1 MKNSFYINLPIGGAT
16 MLVLLFFYHT
26 PAHTKP
32 ALSATKALLLAFDFP
47 GSIIMMASLI
57 CFFLALEWGGISKAW
72 SSSDVVG
79 TLVGFV
85 VLAILWAAIEW
96 KQKERALIVQRI
108 LKQRT
113 MAACAAFILWYVAN
127 FCK

>member
-1 MKNSFYINLPIGGAT
+1 

-26 PAHTKP
+26 PAHVKP
-32 ALSATKALLLAFDFP
+32 VPSTTKALLLAFDFP
-47 GSIIMMASLI
+47 GSIVMMASII

-72 SSSDVVG
+72 SSLDVFG

-96 KQKERALIVQRI
+96 KQKERAIIVPRI

-113 MAACAAFILWYVAN
+113 MAACAAFILW
-127 FCK
+127 

>member
-1 MKNSFYINLPIGGAT
+1 M
-16 MLVLLFFYHT
+16 
-26 PAHTKP
+26 
-32 ALSATKALLLAFDFP
+32 
-47 GSIIMMASLI
+47 
-57 CFFLALEWGGISKAW
+57 GGISKAW